1 MATKNSKLTRAAKA
15 AALVED
21 DYLLATHGL
30 AVAGDAQTPPLR
42 PRVGGTFPECRM
54 SKPAEEASHLTAA
67 SRLIDAAIVL
77 EKSKGD
83 TSGPSKG
90 SRVELNPEA
99 ADRARVAD
107 QSPNKPHSCRRSWSR
122 ERAGG
127 CSDGIVGLLA
137 P

>member
-54 SKPAEEASHLTAA
+54 SKPADKANHLTAA
-67 SRLIDAAIVL
+67 SRLIDTAIVL
-77 EKSKGD
+77 EKSPRAIPVDLPKV
-83 TSGPSKG
+83 PG
-90 SRVELNPEA
+90 SNLTQRQL
-99 ADRARVAD
+99 
-107 QSPNKPHSCRRSWSR
+107 
-122 ERAGG
+122 
-127 CSDGIVGLLA
+127 IVLE
-137 P
+137 